1 MGERPLGALVC
12 LVHVA
17 VEKDLKGNS
26 SAMGIQKVRKEARSK
41 LEEICDRFEAAGIK
55 ARAHVYIGDAQE
67 EIEKAAKDFEATLIV
82 LGSSSKT
89 AWVERWLGSTP
100 RKIAEESIYPTLIVP
115 PAKGPE

>member
-1 MGERPLGALVC
+1 LKDVLQEVS

-26 SAMGIQKVRKEARSK
+26 SAMGIQRVRKEARGK
-41 LEEICDRFEAAGIK
+41 LEEICDRFEAAGIR

-89 AWVERWLGSTP
+89 DWVERWLGSTP

-115 PAKGPE
+115 PAKWPE